1 MFTSGFFIAGATLSR
16 APPAAARGS
25 CATPVRTIS
34 SADLSPKS
42 PTAIPDPDA
51 FAERKQLVDAALT
64 LDGSYTD
71 PPSVAAVCA
80 EAGLNEN
87 TFYAYVD
94 APAELYPAFYDL
106 ALDQYRLLSGA
117 TEGYESFTFE
127 ERLASFYYIL
137 LDTLDE
143 HRSFVQATFDS
154 AVRYDSSFR
163 AEVRAE
169 LRTLLTD
176 DAIPQPTRLFTGVW
190 PVHEV
195 LVEVTYALIRHWIS
209 DETEDQ
215 VATTALIDKLVAFV
229 AELVTFRGVSRG
241 VTLAWHIVQND
252 ALGLRRLPLVGWLLP
267 GRRDS
272 DG

>member
-1 MFTSGFFIAGATLSR
+1 M
-16 APPAAARGS
+16 
-25 CATPVRTIS
+25 
-34 SADLSPKS
+34 
-42 PTAIPDPDA
+42 
-51 FAERKQLVDAALT
+51 
-64 LDGSYTD
+64 
-71 PPSVAAVCA
+71 
-80 EAGLNEN
+80 
-87 TFYAYVD
+87 
-94 APAELYPAFYDL
+94 
-106 ALDQYRLLSGA
+106 
-117 TEGYESFTFE
+117 
-127 ERLASFYYIL
+127 
-137 LDTLDE
+137 
-143 HRSFVQATFDS
+143 
-154 AVRYDSSFR
+154 RYDSSFR

-215 VATTALIDKLVAFV
+215 AATTALIDKLVAFV
-229 AELVTFRGVSRG
+229 AELVTFRGVSQG